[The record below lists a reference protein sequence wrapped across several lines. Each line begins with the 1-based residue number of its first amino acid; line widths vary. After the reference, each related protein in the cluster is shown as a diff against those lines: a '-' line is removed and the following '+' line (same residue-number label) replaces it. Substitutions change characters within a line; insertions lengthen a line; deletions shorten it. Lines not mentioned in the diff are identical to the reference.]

1 MVSADGHKVTK
12 AAADPQ
18 LDKAVV
24 SPKKDIKR
32 FSKEEVAKVSRTFL
46 RAQEMGKGEERR
58 LIALGFYYCN
68 RCSITRKA
76 IL

>member
-32 FSKEEVAKVSRTFL
+32 FSKEEVAKVSRSSRGMRN
-46 RAQEMGKGEERR
+46 RAKGKKGD
-58 LIALGFYYCN
+58 Y
-68 RCSITRKA
+68 
-76 IL
+76 